1 MTLMKSLFRFGQHQ
15 LFFLNTLVFLFG
27 AGIVLADNS
36 GLVSPA
42 LLAVLGGTGCFSF
55 GIVRGGCIPGQC
67 FFLCPDSGIIFSDR
81 ISSL

>member
-42 LLAVLGGTGCFSF
+42 LLAVLGGLAVFLLALSGVAAF
-55 GIVRGGCIPGQC
+55 RGSAFFFAPIAVL
-67 FFLCPDSGIIFSDR
+67 FFLIGFP
-81 ISSL
+81 